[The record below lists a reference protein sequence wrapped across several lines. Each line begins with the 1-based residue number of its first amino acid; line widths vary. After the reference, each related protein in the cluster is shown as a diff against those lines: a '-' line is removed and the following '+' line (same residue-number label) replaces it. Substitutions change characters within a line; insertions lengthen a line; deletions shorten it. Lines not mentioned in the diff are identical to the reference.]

1 MGSNICSYL
10 AGLIEGDGSFA
21 VHDLN
26 SKSKKYN
33 PRIIIVFKKA
43 DLPLANYLKS
53 LTKSG
58 KILNKEAKGYI
69 LWQIQDI
76 VSIFRIVNLIN
87 GYMRTPKIKALR
99 KVIEWLNNYVII
111 NQHSKLFKIKKILA
125 EIEELSNLNRNKFR
139 YHVMIKGL
147 DISPINSNAW
157 LAGFSDADANFSI
170 NICKR
175 WNKSSIRVQLYYR
188 LETAQTYKT
197 KFNKINESL
206 FDIMS
211 KIASYLKVNLLT
223 RTRCINNKEYY
234 SFILM
239 ALNKTNINKIVNYF
253 SEFQLLSSK
262 RLDYNDWYFILKFKN
277 KNKITSS
284 YIEEALKI
292 RKYFNKSRITF
303 IWNHLENS
311 YLES

>member
-1 MGSNICSYL
+1 
-10 AGLIEGDGSFA
+10 
-21 VHDLN
+21 
-26 SKSKKYN
+26 
-33 PRIIIVFKKA
+33 
-43 DLPLANYLKS
+43 
-53 LTKSG
+53 
-58 KILNKEAKGYI
+58 
-69 LWQIQDI
+69 
-76 VSIFRIVNLIN
+76 
-87 GYMRTPKIKALR
+87 
-99 KVIEWLNNYVII
+99 
-111 NQHSKLFKIKKILA
+111 
-125 EIEELSNLNRNKFR
+125 
-139 YHVMIKGL
+139 MIKGL

-157 LAGFSDADANFSI
+157 LAGFYDADANFSI